1 MLVFAFHRLSQDLVF
16 SAAYSLL
23 AELGASAP
31 IPVFSFLLTLRALA
45 LEIHMLHDTCE
56 KKNLYIQDRGLIVD
70 QRNDSTKAQ
79 LV

>member
-16 SAAYSLL
+16 SAASSLL

-56 KKNLYIQDRGLIVD
+56 KKIYTSKIGD
-70 QRNDSTKAQ
+70 
-79 LV
+79 